1 MANRFGNQYRIA
13 IGTETSYGSGFTQ
26 MSAPPTPTG
35 SVAWTDLLVHSGVMV
50 QTPVVNTATTT
61 HKSLTHIDTPCE
73 IIPTTKMGN
82 VTVSGDATF
91 DILKKYLTGIVKDT
105 GVSGAE
111 HQFFANPDDAPSFIL
126 LQIWSDAPSGTN
138 FKVDRAIGAKLLS
151 LEITGTS
158 GGLIQFNA
166 TFETQPV
173 EREATQAITGTDP
186 GLICGT
192 PLQFGDVRATLAL
205 GNSATALESFTINLM
220 NEYTAD
226 GTKFANSRVISNPRI
241 IRQGGE
247 FSYTCNYDSAG
258 EEKDVDII
266 NDPDSILSN
275 AIYLTPDGTYDGEYI
290 TFSINSIATSIER
303 PDTDKDYFKLNY
315 SGRIVYDSSSG
326 YAVGIDLSNLT

>member
-13 IGTETSYGSGFTQ
+13 IGTETAYASGGTV
-26 MSAPPTPTG
+26 AGTPATTT
-35 SVAWTDLLVHSGVMV
+35 WETLTVHSGVMV

-91 DILKKYLTGIVKDT
+91 EILKKYLSGITKDVGIIPDT
-105 GVSGAE
+105 Q
-111 HQFFANPDDAPSFIL
+111 HQFFADPDDAPSFIL
-126 LQIWSDAPSGTN
+126 LQLWSDTPDGSN
-138 FKVDRAIGAKLLS
+138 FTVDRAIGAKMLS

-166 TFETQPV
+166 NFETQPV
-173 EREATQAITGTDP
+173 EREATQTITGTDP
-186 GLICGT
+186 GNVCGT
-192 PLQFGDVRATLAL
+192 PLQFGDVVVNLVL
-205 GNSATALESFTINLM
+205 GNEATALETFTINLI

-226 GTKFANSRVISNPRI
+226 ATKFANSRVISNPRI

-247 FSYTCNYDSAG
+247 LSYTCNYDSAG
-258 EEKDVDII
+258 DENDVDII
-266 NDPDSILSN
+266 NDPDSVLYDQIW
-275 AIYLTPDGTYDGEYI
+275 LTDGALGGEYI
-290 TFSINSIATSIER
+290 EINIASIATGIER

-315 SGRIVYDSSSG
+315 SGRIVYDSNAEC
-326 YAVGIDLSNLT
+326 AVTIDLSHLT